1 MERLNE
7 MKKFN
12 VVFRAEYIDIDTG
25 EIVNKEVSEDE
36 IVKMLVWKSTKKRRK
51 TIKAI
56 YGDKIMIFQDI
67 LKKAIRELKNDELKV
82 FNYMLGIMDFEN
94 WISISQK
101 EIAKEIGFDE
111 RRVRRAIK
119 GLKDKGYIEIIK
131 KGRENYYKIN
141 PQIAWKGDEKSHFKV
156 LRGSNPLID

>member
-1 MERLNE
+1 

-12 VVFRAEYIDIDTG
+12 VVFKAEYIDVDTG
-25 EIVNKEVSEDE
+25 EMISKEVSEDE
-36 IVKMLVWKSTKKRRK
+36 IVKMLVWKDTKRRRRTVK
-51 TIKAI
+51 II

-67 LKKAIRELKNDELKV
+67 LKKAIKELKNDELKI

-94 WISISQK
+94 WINVSQK
-101 EIAKEIGFDE
+101 EIARETGFDE
-111 RRVRRAIK
+111 RRVRRSIK

-131 KGRENYYKIN
+131 KGRENYYRIN
-141 PQIAWKGDEKSHFKV
+141 PQIAWKGDEKSHLKV

>member
-1 MERLNE
+1 

-12 VVFRAEYIDIDTG
+12 VVFKAEYIDVDTG
-25 EIVNKEVSEDE
+25 EMISKEVSEDE
-36 IVKMLVWKSTKKRRK
+36 IVKMLVWKDTKRRRRTVK
-51 TIKAI
+51 II

-67 LKKAIRELKNDELKV
+67 LKKAIKELKNDELKI

-94 WISISQK
+94 WINVSQK
-101 EIAKEIGFDE
+101 EIARETGFDE

-131 KGRENYYKIN
+131 KGRENYYRIN
-141 PQIAWKGDEKSHFKV
+141 PQIAWKGDEKSHLKV